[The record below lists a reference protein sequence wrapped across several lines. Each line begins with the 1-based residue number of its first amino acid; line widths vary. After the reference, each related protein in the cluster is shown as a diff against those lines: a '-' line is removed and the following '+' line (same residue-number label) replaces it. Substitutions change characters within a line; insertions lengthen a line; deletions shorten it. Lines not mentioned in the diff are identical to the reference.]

1 MAFTKQQ
8 YDKETLKAFRIKD
21 VYGLTQTLISAYSRL
36 HQGSNK
42 EIDLVWVKKT
52 LKEVMGIAE
61 NIVDDNIKAEEKKK
75 KEEWDEAGKKPPFK
89 SEQRGIVFK
98 AK

>member
-1 MAFTKQQ
+1 MGFATKT
-8 YDKETLKAFRIKD
+8 YTKEDLRSFKLKD

-52 LKEVMGIAE
+52 LKQVMGIAE
-61 NIVDDNIKAEEKKK
+61 NIVDDNIKSEEKR
-75 KEEWDEAGKKPPFK
+75 KEKEREEEGKVPPFK